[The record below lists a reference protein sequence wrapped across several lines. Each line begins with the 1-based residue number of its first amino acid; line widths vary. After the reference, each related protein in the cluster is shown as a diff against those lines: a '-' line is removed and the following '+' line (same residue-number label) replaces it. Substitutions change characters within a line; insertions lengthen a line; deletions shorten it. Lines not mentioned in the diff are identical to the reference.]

1 MKTKIAFIG
10 LVCVL
15 PLMGCNSNAKK
26 KNADTPLKVHTEV
39 IANTTSTY
47 THTYVGKI
55 ESTASIPLTMQSAG
69 QVLQVYVRK
78 GDRVKAGQEILRI
91 DNTRAKDA
99 LQAASATLKEI
110 EDGYAR
116 AEKVFAEGGVTEQKM
131 VELQAK
137 LQQAR
142 SMVNM
147 SKKSV
152 DDCVLRAPSAGVIG
166 DCDVH
171 VGQVVSPVLP
181 VATLLHT
188 DGFNVSF
195 DVAETDI
202 PHLAVGDK
210 GGIQI
215 AAIGQDTIPI
225 RIIEKSLVAN
235 LIAHTYTLK
244 AEVRATEAQKKVLL
258 PGMISKVWL
267 QTQIT
272 SGYAVPTRCVQILQ
286 SGHSVWVVENGKAQ
300 RRAVEI
306 GMHTQGRVLVTNG
319 LHTGDTLIVEGQQKL
334 YSGAAVVIE

>member
-1 MKTKIAFIG
+1 MKAKIAIVG
-10 LVCVL
+10 LACVL
-15 PLMGCNSNAKK
+15 LVGCNSNAKK

-55 ESTASIPLTMQSAG
+55 ESAASIPLTMQSAG

-91 DNTRAKDA
+91 DNTRAQDA
-99 LQAASATLKEI
+99 LQAASASLKEI

-116 AEKVFAEGGVTEQKM
+116 AQKVFAEGGVTEQKM
-131 VELQAK
+131 VELQTK

-142 SMVNM
+142 SMVNI

-152 DDCVLRAPSAGVIG
+152 DDCVLRAPSDGVIG
-166 DCDVH
+166 NCDVH
-171 VGQVVSPVLP
+171 IGQVVSPVLP

-188 DGFNVSF
+188 DGFNVVF

-215 AAIGQDTIPI
+215 AAIGQDTIPV

-235 LIAHTYTLK
+235 AIAHTYTLK

-272 SGYAVPTRCVQILQ
+272 SGYAVPTQCVQILQ
-286 SGHSVWVVENGKAQ
+286 SGHSVWVVEGGKAK

-319 LHTGDTLIVEGQQKL
+319 LNAGDTLVVKGQQKL
-334 YSGAAVVIE
+334 YTDAAVVIE